1 MASDRTTLRTTA
13 AIQRR
18 PPAVTTTQRS
28 AVAVG
33 PSPAQV
39 LAKRLGNHGAQLFAA
54 QVVARSCAPGG
65 SLGGGTSAGPFSLS
79 HPDDAHEREADR
91 VADVVMRTTV
101 RGSTST
107 SPSMPTVQRV
117 CADCEEEISTRER
130 ADQPVFAGDATHVR
144 RSASADG
151 ASQVLA
157 PAAASIHDMQGGS
170 APLPAATRAL
180 FEPRFGADFSHVR
193 VHTGGPADS
202 TAKAI
207 SAKAFTVGSDI
218 VFAGGQYSPES
229 HEGQHLLAHELTHVA
244 QQDAGTRRL
253 NRQAGR
259 VNPGIVTATNAPTI
273 QRAWYN
279 IPLPFGYELDPSWEG
294 IKTAATV
301 VKDTAAEG
309 LQWVVDQITDLV
321 HEALAWLGEQWE
333 SLKGLMRSAFNAAKD
348 AFGNIVSFFLSPLG
362 LLTDALMRLDPA
374 ALSKSWAAFSSVVTS
389 VANGFKTM
397 AAGLL
402 KPFEVV
408 WGGINRYA
416 TWVLGKLSGLLGNF
430 LFKKLPNFMQR
441 AARVAID
448 GLKLLWKTIS
458 DGWTALYNEI
468 KSWVDGAIDAVAG
481 FVRKVSFGINV
492 VLTSIIQFGQI
503 VLFLKDLFSDPMK
516 YVAILAKRSVQAF
529 DGVESRFAGLISQYF
544 GSAKGAVLA
553 PALAPAAAIK
563 VHRAPAAVAPA
574 ETKRA
579 ATWGEIGHGIAEMM
593 GKKWRE
599 FKSNPLSVVT
609 GLLMDMVFPIVGNIK
624 DIIQLFKDIK
634 TIVTGPLSAGSLDE
648 LWTSLLQILDI
659 PILIYH
665 TVVSILMRTLMVPLI
680 VATFIPHPLVKGIA
694 AAVGYAL
701 LGAFV
706 QAEGLN
712 LAQKLL
718 LLKTGVTTK
727 AQKEEAYNR
736 IADSLIALAMT
747 AVIIVIMLVLH
758 FIANVM
764 KGVYNFIKGKVFG
777 AKPVPVEAKATAS
790 SEGKSKPAERDE
802 PKSPREADLGSEKGR
817 RVVAEEPTADGKH
830 KIKVTEDGVCLR
842 CSDCGTLI
850 KEYAIELN
858 EPKHAAIL
866 AELEAAETTVNPK
879 LKARKMAAI
888 EEKLAEVRKNNP
900 HPNDPKLARQAR
912 IEILAKD
919 PAQGGK
925 ATPKTLREA
934 EVAVAMEEAGRL
946 KAPIRR
952 DPTGGADFIAGDGK
966 PWDVK
971 RFESGRPPAQGG
983 FDLAT
988 DSGKIDKSLSLGEDV
1003 MVDTGNMSAS
1013 DLASLKAESVTRGWG
1028 DRVQFFP

>member
-1 MASDRTTLRTTA
+1 MAADRSVQRVTPA
-13 AIQRR
+13 VERR
-18 PPAVTTTQRS
+18 PSNAATPQRNGA
-28 AVAVG
+28 AVA
-33 PSPAQV
+33 PSPTRALQQ
-39 LAKRLGNHGAQLFAA
+39 RLGNHGTQLFAA
-54 QVVARSCAPGG
+54 QLVARCSAPGAPGG
-65 SLGGGTSAGPFSLS
+65 ASGGGTSAGPFSLS
-79 HPDDAHEREADR
+79 HPDDAHEREAAR
-91 VADVVMRTTV
+91 VADAVMRTTE

-107 SPSMPTVQRV
+107 SPAAPTVQRV
-117 CADCEEEISTRER
+117 CASCQEETATREP
-130 ADQPVFAGDATHVR
+130 AGQPDVGGGAGHVR
-144 RSASADG
+144 RSESSVE
-151 ASQVLA
+151 ASQVSA
-157 PAAASIHDMQGGS
+157 PVAASIHDMQGGG
-170 APLPAATRAL
+170 APLPGATRAF

-193 VHTGGPADS
+193 VHTGGRADA
-202 TAKAI
+202 TAQAI

-218 VFAGGQYSPES
+218 VFAGGEYSPES
-229 HEGQHLLAHELTHVA
+229 HEGQHLLAHELTHVV

-253 NRQAGR
+253 NRQADR
-259 VNPGIVTATNAPTI
+259 VDPGIVTATNAPTI

-279 IPLPFGYELDPSWEG
+279 FDIPFTDYQFDPSLEG

-301 VKDTAAEG
+301 VKDTAAEA
-309 LQWVVDQITDLV
+309 LQWVVDEIKGLV
-321 HEALAWLGEQWE
+321 NDALAWLGDQWE

-348 AFGNIVSFFLSPLG
+348 AFGNVVSFLLSPFG
-362 LLTDALMRLDPA
+362 LLADAITRLDPA
-374 ALSKSWAAFSSVVTS
+374 ALSKSWATISSVVTS
-389 VANGFKTM
+389 VADGFKRM
-397 AAGLL
+397 AAGLM
-402 KPFEVV
+402 KPFEVL
-408 WGGINRYA
+408 WDGINGYA
-416 TWVLGKLSGLLGNF
+416 TWVLDKLSGLLGNF
-430 LFKKLPNFMQR
+430 VFRKLPDFMQR
-441 AARVAID
+441 IARDAVN
-448 GLKLLWKTIS
+448 GLKFVWKKIS
-458 DGWTALYNEI
+458 DGWNALYNEI

-481 FVRKVSFGINV
+481 FVRKVLSFGINV
-492 VLTSIIQFGQI
+492 VLTGIIQFGQI

-529 DGVESRFAGLISQYF
+529 DGVESRFSGLIGQHF
-544 GSAKGAVLA
+544 GSAKVA
-553 PALAPAAAIK
+553 
-563 VHRAPAAVAPA
+563 APA
-574 ETKRA
+574 ETKRS
-579 ATWGEIGHGIAEMM
+579 ATWSEIGHGIAEMM
-593 GKKWRE
+593 GKKWGE
-599 FKSNPLSVVT
+599 FKSNPLSIIT
-609 GLLMDMVFPIVGNIK
+609 GLLMDLVLPMVGNVK

-634 TIVTGPLSAGSLDE
+634 KIVTGPLSAGSLEE

-665 TVVSILMRTLMVPLI
+665 TVVSILMRTLMLPLI
-680 VATFIPHPLVKGIA
+680 VASFVRHPLITAIA
-694 AAVGYAL
+694 SAVGYGL

-706 QAEGLN
+706 QAEVLN

-718 LLKTGVTTK
+718 LLKSGVTNK

-736 IADSLIALAMT
+736 VADSLIALAMT
-747 AVIIVIMLVLH
+747 AVIIVVMIILH

-764 KGVYNFIKGKVFG
+764 KGVYNFVKGKLFG
-777 AKPVPVEAKATAS
+777 IEPTPVEAKGTAPGES
-790 SEGKSKPAERDE
+790 KGKAGDADADSNKAKTLE
-802 PKSPREADLGSEKGR
+802 KADLGFENGK
-817 RVVAEEPTADGKH
+817 RVLAEEPTADGKH

-858 EPKHAAIL
+858 EPRNAAIL

-934 EVAVAMEEAGRL
+934 EVAVGMEEAGRL

-966 PWDVK
+966 AWDVK
-971 RFESGRPPAQGG
+971 RPESGRPPAQGG

-988 DSGKIDKSLSLGEDV
+988 DSAKIDKSLSLGEDV
-1003 MVDTGNMSAS
+1003 VVDTGNMSAS
-1013 DLASLKAESVTRGWG
+1013 DLASLKAEGVTRGWG